1 VVNRISKAIRFCAA
15 VSLALAS
22 GGVAHALDPNHKLT
36 QYLHRIWQTQ
46 GGLSQASIYVVTQT
60 HDGYIWVGTQSGVAR
75 FNGIE
80 FNSIRALES
89 NSLGEAWVRGLAEDS
104 AGRMWMTTNDSQLVR
119 VTGTHVKIFGESD
132 GLYSKVSCLVRG
144 SGDDMWAC
152 TATGLVHIQG
162 DKFDTHQSPEQI
174 FNRPISGCRASD
186 GKIWIAGGDLL
197 AYWDGWQF
205 SRVTLKSVTGN
216 LDMRSVLCNA
226 DGIWIGTEKGLVH
239 YNAGAEKLYTARDG
253 LADDVILSLG
263 HGQDG
268 TIWAGT
274 RSGFSR
280 MRHGT
285 FESYGYREG
294 LSQNTVYWLFE
305 DREGSLWVAT
315 KNGLNQFVD
324 GAATRYDKSEGLSS
338 DNMGPVFQDRRGI
351 LWAGSLDGGL
361 SRFNGRFFTPLSG
374 FPKGQVTTLI
384 DDSSGDLWAGT
395 SQGAI
400 HLKDGQVKDIYTT
413 AQGLPANR
421 IRSMFRDQGGR
432 LWAGTEKGP
441 AIFEGGRFIPLH
453 FSEKELSGPIA
464 AIGETREGSMLFAAA
479 RGNIYLSDE
488 DGVQKLA
495 GPPNV
500 SPLEEINAIYMDRD
514 GIVWMGAEGNGLGML
529 RNGKLYR
536 FLIRDGLYDGEIY
549 GFVSDAQDRLWMAC
563 AKGFFWVDRKELLKF
578 ADGKISKFASVPYR
592 PLDGLRTLQG
602 TPGVQPVGVR
612 RTDGTLWFSATGLL
626 LAFEPNQGV
635 RPGSVPPVVIEVVT
649 INGKDLDPATV
660 RTLGPGRTNVDFQY
674 TALTYLAPNRVTFRY
689 ILEGYDKDWINAG
702 PRREAAYTNLPPGK
716 FRFRV
721 IACGA
726 FVNCNET
733 GSALDF
739 EIAPVFYQR
748 TWFIPSCVLLAA
760 LLVWL
765 FYRFRMQHLR
775 SQFVLVL
782 AERSRIAREL
792 HDTLIQG
799 FSGITM
805 QMHAFASRL
814 KTPEDRQALGEIIH
828 DAGICLQETR
838 RSVAGLRGGTGSSS
852 GLAAA
857 ISDAARQLTEERD
870 IRLKLS
876 LDERHQELSAEVK
889 YNLVCIVQ
897 EAITNSIK
905 HSGAHVIEV
914 SLVCSANDL
923 RISVRDDGRG
933 ISLGEGKGRAGH
945 YGMIGMK
952 ERASQIGAE
961 LDIASAP
968 GQGTKVS
975 VYVPVSAESPVPSPH
990 RRLEPI

>member
-1 VVNRISKAIRFCAA
+1 
-15 VSLALAS
+15 
-22 GGVAHALDPNHKLT
+22 
-36 QYLHRIWQTQ
+36 
-46 GGLSQASIYVVTQT
+46 
-60 HDGYIWVGTQSGVAR
+60 
-75 FNGIE
+75 
-80 FNSIRALES
+80 
-89 NSLGEAWVRGLAEDS
+89 
-104 AGRMWMTTNDSQLVR
+104 
-119 VTGTHVKIFGESD
+119 
-132 GLYSKVSCLVRG
+132 
-144 SGDDMWAC
+144 
-152 TATGLVHIQG
+152 
-162 DKFDTHQSPEQI
+162 
-174 FNRPISGCRASD
+174 
-186 GKIWIAGGDLL
+186 
-197 AYWDGWQF
+197 
-205 SRVTLKSVTGN
+205 
-216 LDMRSVLCNA
+216 
-226 DGIWIGTEKGLVH
+226 
-239 YNAGAEKLYTARDG
+239 
-253 LADDVILSLG
+253 
-263 HGQDG
+263 
-268 TIWAGT
+268 
-274 RSGFSR
+274 
-280 MRHGT
+280 
-285 FESYGYREG
+285 
-294 LSQNTVYWLFE
+294 
-305 DREGSLWVAT
+305 
-315 KNGLNQFVD
+315 
-324 GAATRYDKSEGLSS
+324 
-338 DNMGPVFQDRRGI
+338 
-351 LWAGSLDGGL
+351 
-361 SRFNGRFFTPLSG
+361 
-374 FPKGQVTTLI
+374 
-384 DDSSGDLWAGT
+384 
-395 SQGAI
+395 
-400 HLKDGQVKDIYTT
+400 
-413 AQGLPANR
+413 
-421 IRSMFRDQGGR
+421 
-432 LWAGTEKGP
+432 
-441 AIFEGGRFIPLH
+441 
-453 FSEKELSGPIA
+453 
-464 AIGETREGSMLFAAA
+464 
-479 RGNIYLSDE
+479 
-488 DGVQKLA
+488 
-495 GPPNV
+495 
-500 SPLEEINAIYMDRD
+500 
-514 GIVWMGAEGNGLGML
+514 
-529 RNGKLYR
+529 
-536 FLIRDGLYDGEIY
+536 
-549 GFVSDAQDRLWMAC
+549 
-563 AKGFFWVDRKELLKF
+563 
-578 ADGKISKFASVPYR
+578 
-592 PLDGLRTLQG
+592 
-602 TPGVQPVGVR
+602 VR